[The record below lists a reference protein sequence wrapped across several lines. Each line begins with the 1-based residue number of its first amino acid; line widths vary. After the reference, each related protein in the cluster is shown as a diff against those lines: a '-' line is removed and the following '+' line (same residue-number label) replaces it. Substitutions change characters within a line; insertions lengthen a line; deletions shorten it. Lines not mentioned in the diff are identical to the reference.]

1 MFIFALAI
9 LGLLAMLLW
18 NALIPDL
25 FHGPMLNYWQAVGLV
40 LLSRVLV
47 GFRGSRRHWW
57 KPWHWRRRHLNGPGK
72 KWGWEWECG
81 PSCGP
86 SSHDWRKWA
95 RMNPEERE
103 RAKAEWK
110 GTKDEWK
117 REFKMRFGEDK
128 PKDGESPGVS

>member
-25 FHGPMLNYWQAVGLV
+25 FHGPFLNYWQAVGLV
-40 LLSRVLV
+40 VLSRVLV
-47 GFRGSRRHWW
+47 GIRGPRRGWW
-57 KPWHWRRRHLNGPGK
+57 KPWHKRHWKGSDKNWN
-72 KWGWEWECG
+72 WGWDCG

-95 RMNPEERE
+95 KMSPEERQQ
-103 RAKAEWK
+103 AKE
-110 GTKDEWK
+110 EWK
-117 REFKMRFGEDK
+117 RNKTEWKQEFRIRFGEDK
-128 PKDGESPGVS
+128 PEGGSPGV